1 MGDLNDSDICWENN
15 MVGCKQSVTL
25 LESIEGNFLVQ
36 VLDKITRGEVLL
48 DLVLTNAMTS
58 LKKLRFEALWA
69 VKMML

>member
-25 LESIEGNFLVQ
+25 LESIEGNCLVQ

-48 DLVLTNAMTS
+48 DLVLTNAND
-58 LKKLRFEALWA
+58 LIKE
-69 VKMML
+69 VKI

>member
-48 DLVLTNAMTS
+48 DLVLTNAND
-58 LKKLRFEALWA
+58 LI
-69 VKMML
+69 